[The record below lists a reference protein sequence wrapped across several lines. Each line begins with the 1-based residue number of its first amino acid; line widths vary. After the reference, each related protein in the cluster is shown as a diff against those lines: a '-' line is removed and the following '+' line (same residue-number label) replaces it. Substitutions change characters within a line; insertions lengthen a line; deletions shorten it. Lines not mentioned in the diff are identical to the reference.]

1 MYQKILNS
9 PFLSI
14 VVIYLMLVAIYGG
27 VLVLTARD
35 LPVECQTVGGTEL
48 TLRTGEYF
56 ILDDMSIS
64 WSGVSFQGGPGS
76 EGYWNTPLSVGESFT
91 IGELTYSEDG
101 SEHYNYKWTIFR
113 CGSDR
118 FSVWRTQNLLPTPP
132 PAATPTPVA
141 VIK

>member
-1 MYQKILNS
+1 MYQRILNS
-9 PFLSI
+9 PFLLI
-14 VVIYLMLVAIYGG
+14 AVIYLVLVAIYGG

-56 ILDDMSIS
+56 ILDDMSIL

-76 EGYWNTPLSVGESFT
+76 EVYWNTSLNVGEGFT
-91 IGELTYSEDG
+91 IGELSYSEDG
-101 SEHYNYKWTIFR
+101 SEYYKWTIFR

-118 FSVWRTQNLLPTPP
+118 FSVWETQNLLPTPP